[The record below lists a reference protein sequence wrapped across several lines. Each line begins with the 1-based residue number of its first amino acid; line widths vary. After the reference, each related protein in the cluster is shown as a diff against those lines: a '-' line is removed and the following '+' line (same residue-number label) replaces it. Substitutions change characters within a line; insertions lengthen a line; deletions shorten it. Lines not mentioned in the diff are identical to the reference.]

1 MSAFLPSGHDHA
13 KSLSH
18 GTGPWLNPDHGSQ
31 FTPLRHVA
39 LEGTGPPQPQKTG
52 QQDRPLHN
60 LANNHADDQ
69 RLRQTV
75 TGHAL
80 PDAAPAAWSRSPQVR
95 ERPQTAP
102 SSRDSLA
109 VARLGRFGRKLV
121 GASHATIP
129 PAPSACASPK
139 SESTQSSACC
149 GSRASSRS
157 PMAAGSSMRS
167 SAEARS
173 SAGPFGGMG
182 MAMLEETVT
191 PSWQR
196 AGRERDTRRL
206 PGRRQRRRAPH
217 RRLPPRRARSKL
229 PHRRQG
235 HRLGWSSRRRHCER
249 RLPRHRPAGPLVAD
263 HHQPASLTLYDV
275 ALGRS
280 ACGALAIARRRQYH
294 QGSGHDRRAVSVLA
308 SQRPRHARSRRD
320 QVVSA
325 LTNPHYRSGYALVAN
340 TVGTTG
346 IGVAYWAIA
355 AHLYDRQV
363 LGQSSA
369 LVSALV
375 LVSSIAQL
383 NLGSTL
389 PRFLPLAYR
398 RSGRLI
404 RYTYIATSVVALLV
418 GFGFVTL
425 LPKLNAQWHF
435 LGGSAGLA
443 LAFVAAAV
451 VWGIFALQDAA
462 LTGLRHASVVPVE
475 NVVYGVLKLILLIA
489 IASMLPATGI
499 FVSWV
504 LPLVLIIP
512 AINWLIFG
520 TYLKH
525 PESLGKGARI
535 RPREVIRFAA
545 VDYAGALLGQI
556 YISVMP
562 LLVLSILGAAANGT
576 FYVAWTITSG
586 LALVANNF
594 ATSLLVEGAAA
605 PDRLPELTR
614 GVLIRCA
621 LLMTLGVGL
630 LVLAARPIL
639 TI

>member
-1 MSAFLPSGHDHA
+1 
-13 KSLSH
+13 
-18 GTGPWLNPDHGSQ
+18 
-31 FTPLRHVA
+31 
-39 LEGTGPPQPQKTG
+39 
-52 QQDRPLHN
+52 
-60 LANNHADDQ
+60 
-69 RLRQTV
+69 
-75 TGHAL
+75 
-80 PDAAPAAWSRSPQVR
+80 
-95 ERPQTAP
+95 
-102 SSRDSLA
+102 
-109 VARLGRFGRKLV
+109 
-121 GASHATIP
+121 
-129 PAPSACASPK
+129 
-139 SESTQSSACC
+139 
-149 GSRASSRS
+149 
-157 PMAAGSSMRS
+157 
-167 SAEARS
+167 
-173 SAGPFGGMG
+173 
-182 MAMLEETVT
+182 
-191 PSWQR
+191 
-196 AGRERDTRRL
+196 
-206 PGRRQRRRAPH
+206 
-217 RRLPPRRARSKL
+217 
-229 PHRRQG
+229 
-235 HRLGWSSRRRHCER
+235 
-249 RLPRHRPAGPLVAD
+249 
-263 HHQPASLTLYDV
+263 
-275 ALGRS
+275 
-280 ACGALAIARRRQYH
+280 
-294 QGSGHDRRAVSVLA
+294 
-308 SQRPRHARSRRD
+308 
-320 QVVSA
+320 
-325 LTNPHYRSGYALVAN
+325 
-340 TVGTTG
+340 
-346 IGVAYWAIA
+346 
-355 AHLYDRQV
+355 
-363 LGQSSA
+363 
-369 LVSALV
+369 

-639 TI
+639 TIYGAQYAAQASTLLALLALTVLPRSLVVITFSLDRLAGRVGRASLTNLVLGVLVLGGTWLSLPRFGIDGVALAWGGGHMVIAMVRAPTIIGVLTRRNQPAVAGPTQVARTDRSAPAGPESRPARQPTRPPGAHRQPADLPHPGGAAGAHAPPGRGPEGADAPAT